1 MGDISYDD
9 KNESNNIIRVR
20 NTVGIVRAISLCSP
34 FYCRTL
40 WFGGTWH
47 SLNWFCFPPTNFP
60 LGLDSST
67 NIIALCRLCLLTYS
81 AETYVMES
89 GLLNRNVFLNSV
101 VLEGCQGPVVHKG
114 DGDGSIPE
122 GSQTKEEAPGI

>member
-1 MGDISYDD
+1 MRGISYDD
-9 KNESNNIIRVR
+9 ELERKDIIRLR

-34 FYCRTL
+34 FYCRAL

-47 SLNWFCFPPTNFP
+47 SLNWFCFPPTNFL

-81 AETYVMES
+81 TETYVMES
-89 GLLNRNVFLNSV
+89 ELLNRKCLS
-101 VLEGCQGPVVHKG
+101 
-114 DGDGSIPE
+114 
-122 GSQTKEEAPGI
+122 

>member
-1 MGDISYDD
+1 MGGISYSD
-9 KNESNNIIRVR
+9 KLESKNIIKLR
-20 NTVGIVRAISLCSP
+20 NTVGIVRDIFLCSP
-34 FYCRTL
+34 FYCRAL
-40 WFGGTWH
+40 RFGGTWH

-89 GLLNRNVFLNSV
+89 ELLNRKCLS
-101 VLEGCQGPVVHKG
+101 
-114 DGDGSIPE
+114 
-122 GSQTKEEAPGI
+122 